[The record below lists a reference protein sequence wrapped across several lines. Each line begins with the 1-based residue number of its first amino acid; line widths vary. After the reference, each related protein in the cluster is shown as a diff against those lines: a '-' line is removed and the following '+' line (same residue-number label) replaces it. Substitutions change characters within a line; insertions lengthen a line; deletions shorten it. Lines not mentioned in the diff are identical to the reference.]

1 MIDGHF
7 KSKINIFWDSLAS
20 CLVAAKLSPNT
31 ITWLGLILVITSCL
45 FYLLHHNSLLFGLF
59 LVISFSFDALDGAVA
74 RITNSSSKYGGY
86 LDAVADRYQEVAI
99 YLTLAYVHQYWIVCF
114 IAITGSL
121 LVSYNKA
128 RVAIEI
134 TINNEKWPDLTE
146 RFERIFLICTGLILT
161 PFIHLPD
168 SLNQSFLYYV
178 ILITG
183 VLSHFTAIQRFIR
196 ARGVL
201 LGKK

>member
-31 ITWLGLILVITSCL
+31 ITWIGLVLVIVNCL
-45 FYLLHHNSLLFGLF
+45 LYLLHQNNLLFGIL
-59 LVISFSFDALDGAVA
+59 LVVSFSFDALDGAVA
-74 RITNSSSKYGGY
+74 RITNSTSKYGGY
-86 LDAVADRYQEVAI
+86 LDAVVDRYQEVAI
-99 YLTLAYVHQYWIVCF
+99 YLTIAYVNQYWIVCF

-121 LVSYNKA
+121 LISYNKA

-146 RFERIFLICTGLILT
+146 RLERIFLICSGLILT
-161 PFIHLPD
+161 PFIQLPD
-168 SLNQSFLYYV
+168 SLNQSFLFYV
-178 ILITG
+178 ILIIG
-183 VLSHFTAIQRFIR
+183 FLSHFTAIQRFFR
-196 ARGVL
+196 ARRLL

>member
-1 MIDGHF
+1 MIDGYY
-7 KSKINIFWDSLAS
+7 KSKINIFWERLAS

-31 ITWLGLILVITSCL
+31 ITWIGLILVIANCL
-45 FYLLHHNSLLFGLF
+45 LYLVHQNNILFGL
-59 LVISFSFDALDGAVA
+59 LLAISFSFDALDGAVA
-74 RITNSSSKYGGY
+74 RLTNSSSKYGGY
-86 LDAVADRYQEVAI
+86 LDAVIDRYQEVAI
-99 YLTLAYVHQYWIVCF
+99 YLTLAYVNQYWVVCF

-146 RFERIFLICTGLILT
+146 RLERIILICTGLILT
-161 PFIHLPD
+161 PFIHMPASMD
-168 SLNQSFLYYV
+168 QTFLYYV
-178 ILITG
+178 ILTIG
-183 VLSHFTAIQRFIR
+183 ILSHYTAIQRFLR

-201 LGKK
+201 LEK